1 MSMLTLGMKGYFLAI
16 RAVKQLIRLLKHLF
30 ENMPETVVGSLKF

>member
-1 MSMLTLGMKGYFLAI
+1 MAMLTLGMKGYLFVI
-16 RAVKQLIRLLKHLF
+16 RAVKQRIRLLKHLF